1 MCVRV
6 CVQHRKAADQPMQ
19 AKLLAACIGHENL
32 DLEVCRTTVS
42 VPPCLAQHGMKHH
55 APPAQPSTACGAH
68 MADADLQKLR
78 AQVADNIRKIDS
90 TLNRS
95 WWERTR
101 AHLHR
106 NSNAL
111 INVTLAG
118 CLMVISFGRLQ
129 VWRQL
134 EVGAS

>member
-1 MCVRV
+1 
-6 CVQHRKAADQPMQ
+6 
-19 AKLLAACIGHENL
+19 
-32 DLEVCRTTVS
+32 
-42 VPPCLAQHGMKHH
+42 
-55 APPAQPSTACGAH
+55 
-68 MADADLQKLR
+68 MAEADLQKLR

-111 INVTLAG
+111 VNVTLAG

-134 EVGAS
+134 EVGCFSGVLTSWQKQSTEVGHCRLSGRRPASVSRAWPYR